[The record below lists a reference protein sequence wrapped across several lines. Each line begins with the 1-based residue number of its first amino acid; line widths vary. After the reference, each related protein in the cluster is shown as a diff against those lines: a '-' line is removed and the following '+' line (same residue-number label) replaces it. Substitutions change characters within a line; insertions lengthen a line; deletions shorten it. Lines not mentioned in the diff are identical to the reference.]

1 MHLLWRRRICETEKA
16 CCFGD
21 LIYVFFAIGDLIYV
35 LINSLFTTT
44 TYNVLIHLVPPLR
57 PTFLDIQYV
66 VM

>member
-35 LINSLFTTT
+35 LTHYLLLPT
-44 TYNVLIHLVPPLR
+44 TYNVLIH
-57 PTFLDIQYV
+57 
-66 VM
+66 